1 MNEHEL
7 RNALGRQLTLA
18 TGAAGDEI
26 TQQRANLYERYMGEL
41 YGDEAENR
49 SSVVS
54 TDVADTVEWIMPEL
68 MQIFTGGD
76 RIGVFDPVG
85 PEDEQAAEQETDVV
99 NHVLMDKNDGFMV
112 LYDFLKD
119 GLIAKNGY
127 AKRIWTTRERVT
139 TEEYEGLSPGQWAK
153 MQADWQARGWDVEVL
168 REEVSYDEMPEAGI
182 DQISVLYQPPE
193 PSISVEVELSRTEEK
208 LVVESVPPEE
218 LLVSPRWHKISLDDC
233 PFVAHRRVVTI
244 SDLVEMGYDRE
255 QAESLPDA
263 EDDEW
268 SEERIERF
276 SARNQSEYE
285 MREEVDPSMREVT
298 IFECYAFIDW
308 DGDGRAER
316 RKITVGGTGY
326 EILKWAD
333 SGELDNDEVET
344 QPFSAWTPVPIP
356 HRHYGRSIA
365 ELVTD
370 IQRVKTVLWRQML
383 DNMYLS
389 NNPTR
394 EIAEDGMGEHT
405 LSDILFDRPGKVV
418 RTAMPGMYAEHS
430 PPQFM
435 AQTLPALEYVD
446 TVRENR
452 TGVTRYN
459 QGLDANSLNK
469 TATGIQKVMS
479 ASMKKLALYARL
491 FAETGLKHLLLGI
504 HGDLRRNSS
513 KRLSVRLKG
522 EHIEVDPRSWA
533 ERADMTVNVGAG
545 TIDKELRA
553 MVLEKIIMEQ
563 KEHLMV
569 QSPLVQPQNLFNTY
583 ERFIENAGLRNVD
596 EFFVNPRGQPLPPP
610 QQGEGDGQA
619 EAYVQAAQIKAQVQA
634 QSDQQKVMADM
645 MKARMEDDRKRDES
659 MMKLFTTLAEINAK
673 LGAQQSIEQ
682 MKMQAGLVGQAFN
695 TPGNGAGS

>member
-7 RNALGRQLTLA
+7 KQALGRQIESA
-18 TGAAGDEI
+18 TGASGDEI
-26 TQQRANLYERYMGEL
+26 SQQRANLYERYMGEL
-41 YGDEAENR
+41 YGDEVENR

-112 LYDFLKD
+112 LYEFLKD

-127 AKRIWTTRERVT
+127 AKRIWTERERVT
-139 TEEYEGLSPGQWAK
+139 TEEYEGLSPAQWMK
-153 MQADWQARGWDVEVL
+153 MQADWQSRGWAVEIL
-168 REEVSYDEMPEAGI
+168 REDISYEEMPEDGA
-182 DQISVLYQPPE
+182 DQINVLYQMPE

-218 LLVSPRWHKISLDDC
+218 LLVSPRWHKISLDEC
-233 PFVAHRRVVTI
+233 PFIAHRRVVTV
-244 SDLVEMGYDRE
+244 SDLVEMGYDRKQVE
-255 QAESLPDA
+255 DLPDA

-276 SARNQSEYE
+276 NARNQSEYE
-285 MREEVDPSMREVT
+285 QREEMDRSMREVT
-298 IFECYAFIDW
+298 IFECYCFLDW
-308 DGDGRAER
+308 NGDGKAER
-316 RKITVGGTGY
+316 RKITAAGTGY
-326 EILKWAD
+326 ELLKWAD
-333 SGELDNDEVET
+333 TGEIDNDEVET

-365 ELVTD
+365 ELVSD

-394 EIAEDGMGEHT
+394 EIAEDGLGEHT

-418 RTAMPGMYAEHS
+418 RTALPGMYAEHS

-435 AQTLPALEYVD
+435 AQTLPAMEYVD

-504 HGDLRRNSS
+504 HGDLRRNAT
-513 KRLSVRLKG
+513 KRLSMRLKG

-533 ERADMTVNVGAG
+533 ERADMTVTVGAG

-569 QSPLVQPQNLFNTY
+569 RSPLVQPQNLFNAY
-583 ERFIENAGLRNVD
+583 ERFVENAGLRNVD
-596 EFFVNPRGQPLPPP
+596 EFFVNPRGQELPPQP
-610 QQGEGDGQA
+610 EAQGDGQA

-634 QSDQQKVMADM
+634 QGDQQKLMGDM

-682 MKMQAGLVGQAFN
+682 MKAQAGLVGQAFN
-695 TPGNGAGS
+695 TPGNGGA